1 MKSIAAITIL
11 ASSAAAFAPTPVSR
25 VESSLSYAKELDS
38 MFGTTVE
45 TGGRVV
51 CIYYVLLCIVCY
63 LNLFY
68 YLLMIKFDTHSL
80 HFAMHIFSSIPS
92 TSATTSQ
99 LTGHAGPSSPMAVRQ
114 CLQPLGGSSPRCS
127 GRSTPKT

>member
-51 CIYYVLLCIVCY
+51 RPYVLYHFDQYWCFCLVRY
-63 LNLFY
+63 RYSYHLFY
-68 YLLMIKFDTHSL
+68 H
-80 HFAMHIFSSIPS
+80 
-92 TSATTSQ
+92 
-99 LTGHAGPSSPMAVRQ
+99 
-114 CLQPLGGSSPRCS
+114 
-127 GRSTPKT
+127 

>member
-1 MKSIAAITIL
+1 MEKWFTLLLSQMFLCLLTLQYPFSFVSNTETEKQNMKSIAAITIL

-63 LNLFY
+63 LNLF
-68 YLLMIKFDTHSL
+68 ISD
-80 HFAMHIFSSIPS
+80 
-92 TSATTSQ
+92 
-99 LTGHAGPSSPMAVRQ
+99 
-114 CLQPLGGSSPRCS
+114 
-127 GRSTPKT
+127 